1 MRPARLLVFLAVLL
15 PLTGALAAEPLAFD
29 RAVERAMVKA
39 RILELDRNALRQAT
53 LALEEAKRARGP
65 ELTLK
70 AGAGYLS
77 NPEVIT
83 VSAGQFLKIP
93 NPSPPPTVI
102 EVPAQD
108 TTFPEDAPN
117 SYFELT
123 VSLGQPL
130 YTWGK
135 LRNAVQIAALDV
147 GIHRSE
153 LAAGRR
159 QLRKDLHQ
167 AYFSA
172 LVAEQSIEVLEQIES
187 LLAEIHGDRERLF
200 ELGLVNR
207 LSLLEIESRQA
218 SARARLVNSREA
230 RRSALEAVSLYTGL
244 DPGQIELTSWFR
256 EIDPA
261 LDEDALRSTAEE
273 VSPRLSRLALERQKA
288 DANLALTR
296 GASAGRPDLSLQLG
310 FEVRGQGIP
319 RRAEIEESRA
329 ALRLAEEA
337 AENAGQAFD
346 QQLITRE
353 RWAFVRSEA
362 LQMRLEYLSS
372 LFAFE
377 MSLAAL
383 EAVTGFHWP
392 GVQSLPIN

>member
-1 MRPARLLVFLAVLL
+1 
-15 PLTGALAAEPLAFD
+15 
-29 RAVERAMVKA
+29 
-39 RILELDRNALRQAT
+39 
-53 LALEEAKRARGP
+53 
-65 ELTLK
+65 
-70 AGAGYLS
+70 
-77 NPEVIT
+77 
-83 VSAGQFLKIP
+83 
-93 NPSPPPTVI
+93 
-102 EVPAQD
+102 
-108 TTFPEDAPN
+108 
-117 SYFELT
+117 
-123 VSLGQPL
+123 LGQPL

-172 LVAEQSIEVLEQIES
+172 LVAEQSIKVLEQIES

-218 SARARLVNSREA
+218 SARARLVKSREA

-319 RRAEIEESRA
+319 WSEENWRDTWNVNLALGVAGQGLLFDSGRSALRVDKAEETLQAAREALALSKQQLSLQTRRAVAEVRVRRAEIEESRA